1 MYVYN
6 FFNFTEGR
14 MIMQSFKDVWEK
26 ALFILENELNSTSF
40 ESWIKL
46 LVPMKM
52 ENDIAYFCVSTL
64 FQKSIIDKKY
74 KAEVEHAISN
84 VMGFDVQMQVMT
96 EEEVPPRFREMTHRK
111 NEEINT
117 ALPRIEEEEIQ
128 AFNAKTNL
136 TFENFVV
143 GKENEFAHA
152 AALAIANNP
161 AGAYN
166 PFFLYGHSGLG
177 KTHLINAIA
186 NKIQENN
193 PNLVIVYIKGD
204 EFTSELIDAIQH
216 QTQRQFKNKYR
227 KADILLMDDVQFLS
241 GRPSVQEEM
250 FHTFDSLYENNRQI
264 ILTSDRPP
272 KDLNNLEER
281 LQSRFAMGLTAD
293 VQPPE
298 YETRVAIIKRKA
310 NFYNLNIPKE
320 VVELIATKIK
330 NNVRELEGTIK
341 KLKAYNSL
349 WGQTPTIALAKD
361 AMEAVIKENTNS
373 SITPASIIDQV
384 SRYYNYSVDDIK
396 SEKRKNEIVSCRQ
409 MAMYIIRTLTN
420 LSLPEI
426 GKEMGGKNH
435 TTVLYSIK
443 KMEETI
449 KQDPNTAKI
458 AAELIENIKKTY

>member
-1 MYVYN
+1 
-6 FFNFTEGR
+6 
-14 MIMQSFKDVWEK
+14 MQSFKDVWDK
-26 ALFILENELNSTSF
+26 ALVVLERELNSTSF

-46 LVPMKM
+46 LIPMKM
-52 ENDIAYFCVSTL
+52 ENDTAYFCVSTL

-74 KAEVEHAISN
+74 KNEVEKAITETI
-84 VMGFDVQMQVMT
+84 GFEVDVKIMT
-96 EEEVPPRFREMTHRK
+96 EEEVPPRFREIAQKKTDEVH
-111 NEEINT
+111 T
-117 ALPRIEEEEIQ
+117 TLPLQEEEEFR
-128 AFNAKTNL
+128 AFNAKTYL
-136 TFENFVV
+136 TFENFVI

-186 NKIQENN
+186 NKLQETR
-193 PNLVIVYIKGD
+193 PEMKILYVKGD

-216 QTQRQFKNKYR
+216 NTQRQFKNKYR
-227 KADILLMDDVQFLS
+227 MADMLLMDDVQFIS
-241 GRPSVQEEM
+241 GKTAIQEEL
-250 FHTFDSLYENNRQI
+250 FHTFDALYEAGKQI

-272 KDLNNLEER
+272 KELVTIEER
-281 LQSRFAMGLTAD
+281 LQSRFSMGLIAD

-310 NFYNLNIPKE
+310 KLYNLNVTDD
-320 VVELIATKIK
+320 VVELIASKIK
-330 NNVRELEGTIK
+330 TNVRELEGTIK
-341 KLKAYNSL
+341 KLKAFNSL

-373 SITPASIIDQV
+373 AITPASILDHV
-384 SRYYNYSVDDIK
+384 SRYYNITIDDIK
-396 SEKRKNEIVSCRQ
+396 SEKRRSEIIAARR
-409 MAMYIIRTLTN
+409 MAMYIIRENTD

-435 TTVLYSIK
+435 TSVLYNIR
-443 KMEETI
+443 KMEDSV
-449 KQDPNTAKI
+449 KRDPKTAKI
-458 AAELIENIKKTY
+458 AAELTENIKKSY

>member
-1 MYVYN
+1 MH
-6 FFNFTEGR
+6 
-14 MIMQSFKDVWEK
+14 SFKDVWEK
-26 ALFILENELNSTSF
+26 ALVILKNDLNSTSF
-40 ESWIKL
+40 GTWIKL

-52 ENDIAYFCVSTL
+52 ENDVAYFCVSTL
-64 FQKSIIDKKY
+64 FQQNILEKKY
-74 KAEVEHAISN
+74 KRDIEKAISD
-84 VMGFDVQMQVMT
+84 VMGFDVT
-96 EEEVPPRFREMTHRK
+96 IKILREDEVPPRIGDIAHRV
-111 NEEINT
+111 NDEVNQE
-117 ALPRIEEEEIQ
+117 LPIIEEFLDHELQ
-128 AFNAKTNL
+128 PFNAKSGL

-186 NKIQENN
+186 NKIRENN
-193 PNLVIVYIKGD
+193 PNLVIVYVKGD
-204 EFTSELIDAIQH
+204 EFTSELIEAIQH

-227 KADILLMDDVQFLS
+227 QADILLMDDVQFLS
-241 GRPSVQEEM
+241 GKPSVQEEM

-272 KDLNNLEER
+272 KDLNNIEER

-310 NFYNLNIPKE
+310 KYYNLNIPDD
-320 VVELIATKIK
+320 VVELIASKIK
-330 NNVRELEGTIK
+330 SNVRELEGTIK

-349 WGQTPTIALAKD
+349 WGQTPTIVLAKD
-361 AMEAVIKENTNS
+361 AMEAVIKENAS
-373 SITPASIIDQV
+373 AAITPDSVIDEV
-384 SRYYNYSVDDIK
+384 SRYFDVSVDKIKGDRKTADI
-396 SEKRKNEIVSCRQ
+396 VLPRQ
-409 MAMYIIRTLTN
+409 VAMYIIREKTS

-426 GKEMGGKNH
+426 GKALGGKNH
-435 TTVLYSIK
+435 TTVLHSINK
-443 KMEETI
+443 ISDTM
-449 KQDPNTAKI
+449 KQDPQLNKI
-458 AAELIENIKKTY
+458 ISELIENIKKSY

>member
-1 MYVYN
+1 
-6 FFNFTEGR
+6 
-14 MIMQSFKDVWEK
+14 MQSFKDVWEK
-26 ALFILENELNSTSF
+26 ALVILKNDLNSTSY

-52 ENDIAYFCVSTL
+52 ENDVAYFCVSTL

-74 KAEVEHAISN
+74 KTDVEHAITS
-84 VMGFDVQMQVMT
+84 VMGFDVTMQVMT
-96 EEEVPPRFREMTHRK
+96 EDEVPPRFGDIAHQRT
-111 NEEINT
+111 EEVST
-117 ALPRIEEEEIQ
+117 VLPKIEEEEIR
-128 AFNAKTNL
+128 AFNAKSNL
-136 TFENFVV
+136 TFENFVI

-161 AGAYN
+161 ANAYN

-186 NKIQENN
+186 NKIQEND
-193 PNLVIVYIKGD
+193 PNAVIMYVKGD
-204 EFTSELIDAIQH
+204 EFTSELIDAIQFNN
-216 QTQRQFKNKYR
+216 QRQFKMKYR
-227 KADILLMDDVQFLS
+227 KADILLVDDVQFIS
-241 GRPSVQEEM
+241 GKKAIQEEF
-250 FHTFDSLYENNRQI
+250 FHTFDALYENNRQI

-272 KDLNNLEER
+272 KELITLEER
-281 LQSRFAMGLTAD
+281 LQSRFSMGLIAD

-310 NFYNLNIPKE
+310 TLYNLNVPDD

-330 NNVRELEGTIK
+330 TNVRELEGTIK

-349 WGQTPTIALAKD
+349 WGQTPTVALAKD

-373 SITPASIIDQV
+373 AITPSSIIDQV
-384 SRYYNYSVDDIK
+384 SRYFNISIDDIK
-396 SEKRKNEIVSCRQ
+396 SEKRRSDIVFSRQ
-409 MAMYIIRTLTN
+409 MAMYIIRETTN

-435 TTVLYSIK
+435 TTVLYSIRK
-443 KMEETI
+443 LEDSM
-449 KQDPNTAKI
+449 KQDPKTAKI
-458 AAELIENIKKTY
+458 AAELIENIKKSY

>member
-1 MYVYN
+1 
-6 FFNFTEGR
+6 
-14 MIMQSFKDVWEK
+14 MQSFKDVWDK
-26 ALFILENELNSTSF
+26 ALVVLERELNSTSF
-40 ESWIKL
+40 ESWVKL
-46 LVPMKM
+46 LIPMKM

-64 FQKSIIDKKY
+64 FQKNIIDKKY
-74 KAEVEHAISN
+74 KKQIEEAIAETIGFEVEIK
-84 VMGFDVQMQVMT
+84 VMT
-96 EEEVPPRFREMTHRK
+96 EEEVPPRFREIAQKKHEEVHTTLPI
-111 NEEINT
+111 NEEEF
-117 ALPRIEEEEIQ
+117 R

-136 TFENFVV
+136 TFENFVT

-186 NKIQENN
+186 NKIGENN
-193 PNLVIVYIKGD
+193 PNMKILYVKGD

-216 QTQRQFKNKYR
+216 NTQRQFKNKYR
-227 KADILLMDDVQFLS
+227 MADVLLMDDVQFIS
-241 GRPSVQEEM
+241 GKTAIQEEF
-250 FHTFDSLYENNRQI
+250 FHTFDALYESDKQI

-272 KDLNNLEER
+272 KELMTLEER
-281 LQSRFAMGLTAD
+281 LQSRFSMGLIAD

-310 NFYNLNIPKE
+310 KLYNLNISSE
-320 VVELIATKIK
+320 VVELIASKIK
-330 NNVRELEGTIK
+330 TNVRELEGTIK

-361 AMEAVIKENTNS
+361 AMEAVIKENIGS
-373 SITPASIIDQV
+373 IITPASIIDHV
-384 SRYYNYSVDDIK
+384 SRYYNITIDDIK
-396 SEKRKNEIVSCRQ
+396 SEKKRSEIISARR
-409 MAMYIIRTLTN
+409 MAMYIIRETTD

-435 TTVLYSIK
+435 TTVLYNIR
-443 KMEETI
+443 KMEDTI
-449 KQDPNTAKI
+449 KQDPATAKI
-458 AAELIENIKKTY
+458 AAELMENIKKSY